1 MASVACFFTV
11 PNCRDNPD
19 MKDGLEITV
28 EKVYLASI
36 VSGVPGLKRDHITA
50 SGTGLMD
57 DSTPNFGP
65 AEPNGEELAYFY
77 IYSGGQVAFTVNF
90 TDGLPSSPEY
100 ASYKYL
106 VDPFVGDDTYEE
118 FNGFHKYNDG
128 VISYSADC
136 SVTKVLLFDNPNS
149 AETFSEAASEA
160 AENNAMLVLTGE
172 MTVNDESEV
181 SLEGSKVL
189 FSDKFT
195 LNLNHDLVFEGE
207 GFVYKA
213 PKCTIN
219 RSDECIILF
228 DAYADPVGF
237 QETEYDILD

>member
-1 MASVACFFTV
+1 MDQEADLENWARLNGYWHDDPNAYFDSYEELVACFFTV

-57 DSTPNFGP
+57 DPTLSFGP

-77 IYSGGQVAFTVNF
+77 I
-90 TDGLPSSPEY
+90 
-100 ASYKYL
+100 
-106 VDPFVGDDTYEE
+106 
-118 FNGFHKYNDG
+118 
-128 VISYSADC
+128 C